1 MKCGDV
7 VLPRFATFETGC
19 GMWWPTKMPTR
30 MAFSHSKIQDLLR
43 GQKVGCSSLNVQK
56 RGVSARVVANK
67 L

>member
-1 MKCGDV
+1 
-7 VLPRFATFETGC
+7 
-19 GMWWPTKMPTR
+19 MPTR
-30 MAFSHSKIQDLLR
+30 MAFSHSKIQDLLS